1 VVQVAFAM
9 VLELPCLEAG
19 LAVDQPP
26 LGVIVR
32 QHRLVASTVFVC
44 VKQPTPPTLCV
55 GGVGF
60 VVNLAPCYLARTL
73 WSKYC
78 CRSGS

>member
-1 VVQVAFAM
+1 MFGDGDGGGSTAAQV
-9 VLELPCLEAG
+9 
-19 LAVDQPP
+19 
-26 LGVIVR
+26 IIR
-32 QHRLVASTVFVC
+32 QLLLVASAASAAFRIVC
-44 VKQPTPPTLCV
+44 VKQLTPPTLRV
-55 GGVGF
+55 GGGGF